1 MILCIQ
7 RVLSA
12 SVAVDGE
19 VCGQIGKGLL
29 VLAGVA
35 AADTPD
41 DVKTMAQKTV
51 NLRMFEDAEG
61 KTNLS
66 LGDVG
71 GEILCVSQFTLMADC
86 RKGRRPSFI
95 NAADPDKGK
104 KFYLLFV
111 DQLRQLGVHVETGIF
126 QADMKVSLVNDGPF
140 TIILDSERFKEP
152 RRS

>member
-104 KFYLLFV
+104 EFY
-111 DQLRQLGVHVETGIF
+111 QLGVHVETGIF